1 MGNHMQ
7 KLKDGSDTQTE
18 VEVRDETEN
27 IVRQRDTE
35 TETDRQT
42 MIATSNQL
50 LV

>member
-1 MGNHMQ
+1 MGIDML

-27 IVRQRDTE
+27 IVRQRE

-42 MIATSNQL
+42 VIATSSQL